1 MHGQPAGIKAWALAV
16 LKDKSWVGKCA
27 ASARRARENKYHLHL
42 GSLSAIVF
50 STSLLYFHIFF
61 SKNPCHTYT
70 HTHMHTH
77 THTLIHKHLTHLH
90 SLQVRLDFMKGVTG
104 MLTNLASC
112 TSLWFSPCCW
122 VVFHP

>member
-61 SKNPCHTYT
+61 SKNPCHT
-70 HTHMHTH
+70 HTHACTRTHTH
-77 THTLIHKHLTHLH
+77 THSQASDPSPLTPG
-90 SLQVRLDFMKGVTG
+90 KTG
-104 MLTNLASC
+104 LYEGSHWDAD
-112 TSLWFSPCCW
+112 
-122 VVFHP
+122 

>member
-16 LKDKSWVGKCA
+16 LKDKSWARKCA

-61 SKNPCHTYT
+61 SKNPCHT
-70 HTHMHTH
+70 HTH
-77 THTLIHKHLTHLH
+77 THTHTHAQACDP
-90 SLQVRLDFMKGVTG
+90 S
-104 MLTNLASC
+104 
-112 TSLWFSPCCW
+112 
-122 VVFHP
+122 